1 MIMVTVEVKYA
12 QSSMYF
18 CILVGIFLTNLKKT
32 YQYHRKSLEN
42 YYNYLNINA
51 TINICES
58 NK

>member
-1 MIMVTVEVKYA
+1 
-12 QSSMYF
+12 MYF
-18 CILVGIFLTNLKKT
+18 CILVGIFLTNLKKINNIDKFFQVCKKNT
-32 YQYHRKSLEN
+32 KYHRKSLEN

>member
-1 MIMVTVEVKYA
+1 
-12 QSSMYF
+12 MYF

-32 YQYHRKSLEN
+32 YQYHIKSLEN
-42 YYNYLNINA
+42 YYNYLNIKA